1 MRTSKVYA
9 VLARAIVDAPF
20 RESLFR
26 NGRQTLEEWDLSDGE
41 QAYLQELPYGSFEKM
56 VGHLISHWLVPVTVN
71 DRYVVLPERVGD
83 YDTDEMIP
91 LRLASSFAFGNGA
104 HPTTALC
111 LAALDEM
118 IRPGF
123 RVLDLGTGSG
133 ILSIAA
139 ALNDAGLVLSLD
151 IDATSAAAAEENI
164 RLNSV
169 EKIVEV
175 RQGSL
180 TEALA
185 VCHASGGFDLALV
198 NILTPVVLSLLDD
211 GLCEVLRPAGVLVCS
226 GIVSGEVPMMKQTL
240 RNAGLAR
247 FETKEKDGWAAV
259 ISQRPPISDKKR

>member
-26 NGRQTLEEWDLSDGE
+26 NGRLALEEWDLSDGE
-41 QAYLQELPYGSFEKM
+41 QSYLQELPYGSFEKM
-56 VGHLISHWLVPVTVN
+56 VGHLISHWLVPLTVN
-71 DRYVVLPERVGD
+71 DRYVVLPERGGD
-83 YDTDEMIP
+83 YDLDEMIP
-91 LRLASSFAFGNGA
+91 LRLANSFAFGNGA

-111 LAALDEM
+111 LAALDET

-139 ALNDAGLVLSLD
+139 AINGAGSVLALD
-151 IDATSAAAAEENI
+151 IDAASVAAAEENI

-180 TEALA
+180 ADALA
-185 VCHASGGFDLALV
+185 VCQDSGGFDLVLV
-198 NILTPVVLSLLDD
+198 NILTPVVLSLLED
-211 GLCEVLRPAGVLVCS
+211 GLYEVLRPGGVLVCS
-226 GIVSGEVPMMKQTL
+226 GIVSGEVSMMKQSL
-240 RNAGLAR
+240 RNAGLASLAA
-247 FETKEKDGWAAV
+247 KEKDGWASV